1 MHSSRRIEANTITTK
16 FSRRNILAGLVAAG
30 VTSRAAAQFGGRSR
44 GSGSGSARSGRSDE
58 STGRRA
64 PPQPIEPAEAI
75 ERELPSLRIDLKLT
89 PEQASYFDSYER
101 QVRLA
106 ANAVRIRAR
115 HVDAYRTDDGSTV
128 KAAAIL
134 RTIADDDADRAD
146 ADRLAIERLDALYA
160 VLTPDQQ
167 KQFDT
172 RTIQSL
178 RDPLGTT

>member
-1 MHSSRRIEANTITTK
+1 
-16 FSRRNILAGLVAAG
+16 
-30 VTSRAAAQFGGRSR
+30 
-44 GSGSGSARSGRSDE
+44 
-58 STGRRA
+58 
-64 PPQPIEPAEAI
+64 
-75 ERELPSLRIDLKLT
+75 LPSLRIDLKLT

-101 QVRLA
+101 QMRLA
-106 ANAVRIRAR
+106 ANAVRLRAR

>member
-1 MHSSRRIEANTITTK
+1 
-16 FSRRNILAGLVAAG
+16 
-30 VTSRAAAQFGGRSR
+30 
-44 GSGSGSARSGRSDE
+44 
-58 STGRRA
+58 
-64 PPQPIEPAEAI
+64 
-75 ERELPSLRIDLKLT
+75 LPSLRIDLKLT

-172 RTIQSL
+172 RTTQSL